1 MLVNDS
7 KNTWITCKLS
17 SLIFLL
23 PCGFFNSI
31 EFLGKHLLGSEDNG
45 LALSRMQP
53 ALGPCRKYVPPNMV
67 WSSSNSK
74 LQSQGTLIYNIHL
87 SCLKITF
94 SWLQSRVPNPHD
106 QSEWI
111 LTHSP
116 AFYVISSS
124 FLSLP
129 NLIYIPLNIFPPLYG
144 LQCWLGQDQ
153 GQCQVVTSH
162 FSRLTGYS
170 YLTELLL
177 MQWLRSQPSI
187 MPMVKLWGAQGLCWY
202 QDDGACGESWGT
214 KQESCY

>member
-1 MLVNDS
+1 MSYLQIAVTNILITLWLLHQYRILRKAPPLFRGQWAGPFQDAACPGSMQEACTTSHGLV
-7 KNTWITCKLS
+7 
-17 SLIFLL
+17 
-23 PCGFFNSI
+23 FFRQ
-31 EFLGKHLLGSEDNG
+31 
-45 LALSRMQP
+45 LAPEPRH
-53 ALGPCRKYVPPNMV
+53 
-67 WSSSNSK
+67 
-74 LQSQGTLIYNIHL
+74 LIYNIHL

-94 SWLQSRVPNPHD
+94 FWLQSRIPNPHD

-129 NLIYIPLNIFPPLYG
+129 DLIYIPLNISPPLYG

-170 YLTELLL
+170 YLTKLLL
-177 MQWLRSQPSI
+177 MQPLRSQPSI

-214 KQESCY
+214 KQESCCY